1 MDEDRFEKI
10 LNNNIV
16 KYGFEQSML
25 KIIYP
30 FLAKIGML
38 WQTGSILPAQEHFI
52 SNLIRQKVTVAIDGH
67 FVTEEESRGKWLLFL
82 PENEL
87 HELSL
92 MFAAFILRS
101 RKFKVIYL
109 GQNLPQE
116 DLQSVKRLQNPDYV
130 LTISTTSPKKNDV
143 QQYIDDVADLFSSA
157 TVFVGGYQVI
167 GEDLKRKKNVE
178 FMYKMEDLIQFVEE
192 MGPDYTKEDSE
203 KTSKVMRYS

>member
-1 MDEDRFEKI
+1 
-10 LNNNIV
+10 
-16 KYGFEQSML
+16 
-25 KIIYP
+25 
-30 FLAKIGML
+30 
-38 WQTGSILPAQEHFI
+38 
-52 SNLIRQKVTVAIDGH
+52 
-67 FVTEEESRGKWLLFL
+67 
-82 PENEL
+82 
-87 HELSL
+87 
-92 MFAAFILRS
+92 
-101 RKFKVIYL
+101 
-109 GQNLPQE
+109 
-116 DLQSVKRLQNPDYV
+116 V